1 VPAEKIS
8 VAWGRAATHVSAMEF
23 VRNHMIVDRQL
34 QARIIT
40 LVLAGNF
47 GDAPDA
53 AAHDLGVLEMPD
65 GVLVRCFARHA
76 ADALLLD
83 EAGQVVLITRM
94 HEPGVGKL
102 ALPGGFMDAVDGVV
116 EDGRTAALR
125 EAVEETGVS
134 AALLAQCAVFAVGK
148 RRYDRPFDIRRAWN
162 DIVGTAIKKGEL
174 FTVSTQGFCV
184 KIPGDLRDVALAA
197 GDDAASVRVMRV
209 DELTAEM
216 FAVPDHLEMI
226 LEAVGLR

>member
-1 VPAEKIS
+1 
-8 VAWGRAATHVSAMEF
+8 MEF
-23 VRNHMIVDRQL
+23 IENHIVVDPAL
-34 QARIIT
+34 QARIIA
-40 LVLAGNF
+40 LVVAGDF

-53 AAHDLGVLEMPD
+53 VAHDMGLVEMPD
-65 GVLVRCFARHA
+65 GTMLRCFARHA
-76 ADALLLD
+76 ADPILLD

-102 ALPGGFMDAVDGVV
+102 ALPGGFMDDVGGVL
-116 EDGRTAALR
+116 EDGKTAALR

-134 AALLAQCAVFAVGK
+134 AALLAQCEVFAVGK

-162 DIVGTAIKKGEL
+162 DIVGTAIKQGEL

-184 KIPGDLRDVALAA
+184 KIPGDLRNVALAA
-197 GDDAASVRVMRV
+197 GDDAAAVRVMRV
-209 DELTAEM
+209 DELRADR

-226 LEAVGLR
+226 REAVAGISLTRVKRV

>member
-1 VPAEKIS
+1 MDFIKNHIVVDPALQQKII
-8 VAWGRAATHVSAMEF
+8 A
-23 VRNHMIVDRQL
+23 
-34 QARIIT
+34 

-53 AAHDLGVLEMPD
+53 AAHDLGLVEMPD
-65 GVLVRCFARHA
+65 GTRLRCFARHA
-76 ADALLLD
+76 ADPVLLD

-94 HEPGVGKL
+94 HEPGVGKF

-116 EDGRTAALR
+116 EDGRAAALR

-134 AALLAQCAVFAVGK
+134 AAILAQCAVFAVGG

-162 DIVGTAIKKGEL
+162 DIAGTAIKMGEL

-184 KIPGDLRDVALAA
+184 KISGDLRNVALAA

-209 DELTAEM
+209 DELRADM
-216 FAVPDHLEMI
+216 FAVPDHLDMI
-226 LEAVGLR
+226 TEALGLRLAK